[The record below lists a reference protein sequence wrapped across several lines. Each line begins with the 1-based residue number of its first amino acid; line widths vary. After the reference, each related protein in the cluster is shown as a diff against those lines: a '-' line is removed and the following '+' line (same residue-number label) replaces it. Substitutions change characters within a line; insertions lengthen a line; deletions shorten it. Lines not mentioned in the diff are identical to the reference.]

1 MIAKLF
7 KGPQDLF
14 STEKVAIVSGVWES
28 HKVAMVSGVWGS
40 HKVALWCLVCGEA
53 IRLLAKLF
61 LEVCSAAAARSD
73 PEIIY
78 CKESGGRGGGKGEG
92 EEKGAEGE
100 RQKRVTVFH

>member
-40 HKVALWCLVCGEA
+40 HTITCQALPGG
-53 IRLLAKLF
+53 LLCCCCQ
-61 LEVCSAAAARSD
+61 E
-73 PEIIY
+73 
-78 CKESGGRGGGKGEG
+78 
-92 EEKGAEGE
+92 
-100 RQKRVTVFH
+100 